1 MTTRVSGR
9 LVELARHAL
18 VQNTIALSAAQ
29 IGTYLFPLVT
39 VPYLA
44 RVLGVA
50 GWGLVAFAQAF
61 GAYVSLFVEYG
72 FALSATREIARHR
85 KDEERLADIT
95 AGVLGAKVLLGA
107 GTIGVAVVARWCVP
121 IFQSHPDL
129 LWAATFWALAQG
141 FSVLW
146 FFQGFEQMKFV
157 AALDFFA
164 KALATV
170 GIFVLVK
177 GPADGWKVLALQ
189 AVGASVAVIVGSWVI
204 YSRVRFQVPRWASVW
219 SAVRMGWSMFLFRG
233 SVSLYTAGNAFI
245 LGLFVSPVWVGYYA
259 GAEKISKA
267 FVSLLNPVSQTI
279 FPRISHLVQSA
290 KARAAHLARVSFVV
304 MGSGGV
310 LMGTAIAL
318 LAPLLVRLIL
328 GHSYGPAIPVLRIL
342 ALLPP
347 LIALSNVFGIQWM
360 LPLGM
365 DRSFNAIIITA
376 GAINIGLAV
385 LLAPAYR
392 ASGMAWSVVCA
403 ETFVTAGIY
412 VMLRWHRADPL
423 GYRGEAVEKAV

>member
-1 MTTRVSGR
+1 MTKRVTGR
-9 LVELARHAL
+9 LVQLARHGL

-61 GAYVSLFVEYG
+61 GVYVSLFVEYG

-85 KDEERLADIT
+85 QDEEKLAEIT
-95 AGVLGAKVLLGA
+95 AGVLGAKALLA
-107 GTIGVAVVARWCVP
+107 ASAIGIALVARWLVP

-129 LWAATFWALAQG
+129 LWAATLWALAQG

-157 AALDFFA
+157 AALDFFG

-170 GIFVLVK
+170 GIFILVRA
-177 GPADGWKVLALQ
+177 PSDGWKVLALQ
-189 AVGASVAVIVGSWVI
+189 AVGALIAVVVGSVVI
-204 YSRVRFQVPRWASVW
+204 YSRVRFQLPRWASMR
-219 SAVRMGWSMFLFRG
+219 SAMRMGWSMFLFRS

-245 LGLFVSPVWVGYYA
+245 LGLFVSPEFVGYYA

-267 FVSLLNPVSQTI
+267 LVSLLNPVSQTI

-290 KARAAHLARVSFVV
+290 KARAARLARISFIV
-304 MGSGGV
+304 MSAGGV
-310 LMGTAIAL
+310 LMGAAIAL
-318 LAPLLVRLIL
+318 LAPLMVRLIL
-328 GHSYGPAIPVLRIL
+328 GHSYAPAIPVLRIL

-365 DRSFNAIIITA
+365 DRTFNAIILTA
-376 GAINIGLAV
+376 GVINIVLAIA
-385 LLAPAYR
+385 LAPAYR
-392 ASGMAWSVVCA
+392 ALGMAWSVVGA
-403 ETFVTAGIY
+403 ETFVTVGIY
-412 VMLRWHRADPL
+412 GLLRWHKLDPL
-423 GYRGEAVEKAV
+423 AYGSGAVGKAV